1 MDVGGNGGNP
11 MQRPTY
17 IDRRTQATVRSNA
30 ISYIS
35 VDVPENVTLDEY
47 GRRAVG
53 ERAKRYSSLLRRT
66 ASRVGYTSSTETT
79 AGGW

>member
-1 MDVGGNGGNP
+1 

-30 ISYIS
+30 ISYIA
-35 VDVPENVTLDEY
+35 VDVPEDVTLDEY
-47 GRRAVG
+47 ARALS
-53 ERAKRYSSLLRRT
+53 ERTKRYPSVLRRT
-66 ASRVGYTSSTETT
+66 ASRVGYTSAAETT